1 MSVLD
6 CKALKAV
13 ILDEIKEEI
22 KTLPITPNLT
32 IIQVIGDDAS
42 SVYVRNKA
50 KLAKDLGIDCEIV
63 MLPTDTSQKELN
75 ETIERYSKDEGV
87 NGLIL
92 QLPLPKGLN
101 ADEALSFLAHGKDV
115 DGLTTTQQGYLM
127 TGELDKALAPATPLG
142 VVRLLKESYG
152 SLSGLDITVV
162 GRSRLFGLPLARLLI
177 EENATVTVC
186 HSKSEDIDLITQQ
199 ADIVVVAVGR
209 PRMFND
215 TYFSLNTKA
224 VIDVGINLV
233 DGKLV
238 GDVDTASLLPHMD
251 YTVTPGGTGQ
261 LTVPLLLKNVVKA
274 TKQQRGGY

>member
-32 IIQVIGDDAS
+32 IIQVIGNDAS

-75 ETIERYSKDEGV
+75 ETIERYSKDERV

-101 ADEALSFLAHGKDV
+101 ADEALSFLAHEKDV

-127 TGELDKALAPATPLG
+127 TGELDKALVPATPLG
-142 VVRLLKESYG
+142 VVRLLKENYG
-152 SLSGLDITVV
+152 NLSGLDITVV
-162 GRSRLFGLPLARLLI
+162 GRSRLFGLPLVRLLV

-186 HSKSEDIDLITQQ
+186 HSKSEDIDLITKQ

-215 TYFSLNTKA
+215 TYFSLDTKA

-251 YTVTPGGTGQ
+251 YTITPGGTAQ

>member
-63 MLPTDTSQKELN
+63 MLPRETSQNELN
-75 ETIERYSKDEGV
+75 DTIEHYSKDESV

-92 QLPLPKGLN
+92 QLPLPNHLDAN
-101 ADEALSFLAHGKDV
+101 EALSFLAHEKDV

-127 TGELDKALAPATPLG
+127 TGELDKALVPATPLG

-209 PRMFND
+209 PQMFND